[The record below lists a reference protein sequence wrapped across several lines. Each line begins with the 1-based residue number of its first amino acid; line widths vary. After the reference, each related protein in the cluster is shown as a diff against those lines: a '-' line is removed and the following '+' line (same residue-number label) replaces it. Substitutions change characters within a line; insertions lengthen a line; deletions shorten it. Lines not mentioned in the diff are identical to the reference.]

1 MTAPSS
7 GSNATAAGAPKP
19 LRLLVVEDSPQ
30 DTFLLVRELRR
41 GGYAPSWE
49 RVETPAAMT
58 EALDRQNWDLV
69 VADFSMPQF
78 NALAALGL
86 LRDRGGDPPFII
98 VSGTIGDELAAKAM
112 QTGAQDYILKG
123 NLSRLVPAVEREL
136 REVVERRQRKRAEA
150 EVCKNQEQFRVAREI
165 QQRLFPKSSP
175 GFGPL
180 DIAGASYPAEAT
192 GGDYF
197 DYLPMMDGSLAVV
210 IGDVTGHGIGPAL
223 LMAEVRA
230 YLRSLILET
239 TDIGRIFTR
248 LSQLMA
254 DDLGPERYVTL
265 LLAKVVVDPPSLVH
279 VSAGHPACYVID
291 ACGRVRARLKHTGV
305 PLGVPSRNSYAAAP
319 LTPLLPGD
327 IIVLLTD
334 GIEEAMSADN
344 EFFGSER
351 ILSTIRAEAQRTAE
365 EILETLLSAVRDFSR
380 GIPQV
385 DDLTAVVIKLPGSL
399 VAEETFQQFDA
410 ARD

>member
-136 REVVERRQRKRAEA
+136 REVVERRPRKRAEA

-175 GFGPL
+175 SFGPL

-197 DYLPMMDGSLAVV
+197 DFLPMMDGSLA
-210 IGDVTGHGIGPAL
+210 
-223 LMAEVRA
+223 
-230 YLRSLILET
+230 
-239 TDIGRIFTR
+239 
-248 LSQLMA
+248 
-254 DDLGPERYVTL
+254 
-265 LLAKVVVDPPSLVH
+265 
-279 VSAGHPACYVID
+279 
-291 ACGRVRARLKHTGV
+291 
-305 PLGVPSRNSYAAAP
+305 
-319 LTPLLPGD
+319 
-327 IIVLLTD
+327 
-334 GIEEAMSADN
+334 
-344 EFFGSER
+344 
-351 ILSTIRAEAQRTAE
+351 
-365 EILETLLSAVRDFSR
+365 
-380 GIPQV
+380 
-385 DDLTAVVIKLPGSL
+385 
-399 VAEETFQQFDA
+399 
-410 ARD
+410 